1 MPRMK
6 NLENMTHTELA
17 NLSNHIDRLMVEKQN
32 SEKAELREKMAAM
45 AKAHGLTIQEVLGK
59 NDRGKGNGSV
69 PVKYRDPN
77 NPSNTWT
84 GRGRMARWLVAALKG
99 GRAKKEDFLI

>member
-6 NLENMTHTELA
+6 NLANMTHAELA
-17 NLSNHIDRLMVEKQN
+17 DLRNHIDRLMVEKQN
-32 SEKAELREKMAAM
+32 SERAELREKMATM
-45 AKAHGLTIQEVLGK
+45 AKAHGLSIDELFGK
-59 NDRGKGNGSV
+59 NGRRKGNGSV
-69 PVKYRDPN
+69 AVKYRDPK